1 MSLAKKKRMCF
12 FFPFYIK
19 KKHRP
24 KFKKKRHSTETSH
37 LRNMGKEENVMVDN
51 KNC

>member
-19 KKHRP
+19 KNTDQSL
-24 KFKKKRHSTETSH
+24 KKKRHSTETSH
-37 LRNMGKEENVMVDN
+37 LRNMGKEENVMVDD